1 MKTKVKD
8 GQTMSDIAIQ
18 EFGSW
23 EAMLAIAQKNGISI
37 PEIPEPGTELTLPE
51 GTWNRVM
58 QNFCKNN
65 DVSPATA
72 RDNGNVRLRIFGE
85 EFTQEFK

>member
-8 GQTMSDIAIQ
+8 GQTMADIAIQ

-23 EAMLAIAQKNGISI
+23 EAMVAIAQKNGISI
-37 PEIPEPGTELTLPE
+37 TEIPEPGTELTLPE

-58 QNFCKNN
+58 QNFCYCQGQRQCPSENLWRGIYSR
-65 DVSPATA
+65 V
-72 RDNGNVRLRIFGE
+72 
-85 EFTQEFK
+85 

>member
-1 MKTKVKD
+1 MKAKVKD
-8 GQTMSDIAIQ
+8 GQTMADIAIQ
-18 EFGSW
+18 EYGSW
-23 EAMLAIAQKNGISI
+23 EAMIAIAQKNGFSI
-37 PEIPEPGTELTLPE
+37 TDIPEPGTEVKLPD

-58 QNFCKNN
+58 QNYCKNN

-85 EFTQEFK
+85 EFTQEFE

>member
-8 GQTMSDIAIQ
+8 GQTMVDIAIQ

-23 EAMLAIAQKNGISI
+23 EAMVAIAQKNGISI
-37 PEIPEPGTELTLPE
+37 TEIPEPGTKLTLPE

>member
-8 GQTMSDIAIQ
+8 GQTMADIAIQ

-23 EAMLAIAQKNGISI
+23 EAMVAIAQKKGISI
-37 PEIPEPGTELTLPE
+37 TEIPEPGTELTLPE

>member
-8 GQTMSDIAIQ
+8 GQTMADIAIQ

-23 EAMLAIAQKNGISI
+23 EAMVAIAQKNGISI
-37 PEIPEPGTELTLPE
+37 TEIPEPGTELTLPE

-72 RDNGNVRLRIFGE
+72 RDNGNVCLRIFGE

>member
-8 GQTMSDIAIQ
+8 GQTMADIAIQ

-23 EAMLAIAQKNGISI
+23 EAMVAIAQKNGISI
-37 PEIPEPGTELTLPE
+37 TEIPKSGTELTLPE

>member
-8 GQTMSDIAIQ
+8 GQTMADIAIQ

-23 EAMLAIAQKNGISI
+23 EAMIAIAQKNGISMTEPI
-37 PEIPEPGTELTLPE
+37 EPGQELVLPE

-72 RDNGNVRLRIFGE
+72 RDNGDVRLGIFGQ
-85 EFTQEFK
+85 EFTKEFM

>member
-8 GQTMSDIAIQ
+8 GQTMADIAIQ

-23 EAMLAIAQKNGISI
+23 EAIIAIAKANGISI
-37 PEIPEPGTELTLPE
+37 TDIPQPGTEMKLPD

-58 QNFCKNN
+58 QNYCKNN

-72 RDNGNVRLRIFGE
+72 RDQGNVRLRIFGE
-85 EFTQEFK
+85 EFTKEFT

>member
-8 GQTMSDIAIQ
+8 GQTMADIAIQ

-23 EAMLAIAQKNGISI
+23 EAMVAIAQKNGISI
-37 PEIPEPGTELTLPE
+37 TEIPESGTELTLPE

>member
-8 GQTMSDIAIQ
+8 GQTMVDIAIQ

-23 EAMLAIAQKNGISI
+23 EAMVAIAQKNGISI
-37 PEIPEPGTELTLPE
+37 TEIPESGTELTLPE